1 MWSEQEYRITLGM
14 SNLSDYASCLGRAF
28 AWVFGTVSV
37 YFILTPLTA
46 SPDSR
51 SIFRR
56 ILIAKNEH
64 HERYV
69 LYLQSIVNFP
79 S

>member
-14 SNLSDYASCLGRAF
+14 SNLSDYAGCLDRAL

-37 YFILTPLTA
+37 YSILTPLTA
-46 SPDSR
+46 PQTAVAF
-51 SIFRR
+51 FRR
-56 ILIAKNEH
+56 FLIAKNEH